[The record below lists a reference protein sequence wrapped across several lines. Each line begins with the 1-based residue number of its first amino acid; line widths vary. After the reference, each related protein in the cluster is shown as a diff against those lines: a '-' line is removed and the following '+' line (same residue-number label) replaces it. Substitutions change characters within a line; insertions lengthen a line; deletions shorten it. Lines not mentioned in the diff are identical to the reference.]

1 MTQRITIVESL
12 INFFLTCPEVASLTS
27 NIKVDFLQENGN
39 SFSIEPIASNPFVSN
54 YIGGGGERQYAFS
67 FAVKFNYSDE
77 ARMNIENSEFFEK
90 LEEWLEEQNRK
101 GNMPLLSDGKYADTI
116 EVTSNGYL
124 FGVTQDMRY
133 GRYEIQCRLL
143 YEID

>member
-1 MTQRITIVESL
+1 MTIIESL
-12 INFFLTCPEVASLTS
+12 INYFLTCPDVAELTTS
-27 NIKVDFLQENGN
+27 IKVDFLQDKGN
-39 SFSIEPIASNPFVSN
+39 SFSIEPIATNPVVSN
-54 YIGGGGERQYAFS
+54 YIGGGGDRQFAFS

-90 LEEWLEEQNRK
+90 LEEWLEEQNRV
-101 GNMPLLSDGKYADTI
+101 GNMPTLDEGKYADKI

-124 FGVTQDMRY
+124 FGVTEDMRY
-133 GRYEIQCRLL
+133 GRYNIQCRLL

>member
-1 MTQRITIVESL
+1 MTILESL
-12 INFFLTCPEVASLTS
+12 ISYFLTCPDVAELTTA
-27 NIKVDFLQENGN
+27 IKVDFLQDKGN
-39 SFSIEPIASNPFVSN
+39 SFSIEPIATNPVVSN
-54 YIGGGGERQYAFS
+54 YIGGGGERQFAFS

-90 LEEWLEEQNRK
+90 LEEWLEEQNRV
-101 GNMPLLSDGKYADTI
+101 GNMPTLDEGKYADKI

-124 FGVTQDMRY
+124 FGVTEDMRY
-133 GRYEIQCRLL
+133 GRYNIQCRLL

>member
-1 MTQRITIVESL
+1 MTIIESL
-12 INFFLTCPEVASLTS
+12 INYFLTCPDVAELTTS
-27 NIKVDFLQENGN
+27 IKVDFLQDKGN
-39 SFSIEPIASNPFVSN
+39 SFSIEPIATNPVVSN
-54 YIGGGGERQYAFS
+54 YIGGGGERQFAFS

-90 LEEWLEEQNRK
+90 LEEWLEEQNRV
-101 GNMPLLSDGKYADTI
+101 GNMPTLDEGKYADKI

-124 FGVTQDMRY
+124 FGVTEDMRY
-133 GRYEIQCRLL
+133 GRYNIQCRLL